1 MRGKAAGLAA
11 FSAAMMLAPAAQAGV
26 DEVHVGVMQH
36 NICVT
41 NCKNA
46 DKEDGPNVHLQVSFD
61 SPEFLNWAGSPQPYV
76 MASVNTAG
84 ETSFGG
90 VGLEWRWNFADN
102 WALEPGL
109 GVVVHDGQVDNPFP
123 NGSQAAADFAEEH
136 VLLGSEALF
145 RTSLGLT
152 YDFEGPWEAQ
162 ILFEHLSHGQ
172 ILASGRNQGL
182 DEVGIRFGYQ
192 FGE

>member
-1 MRGKAAGLAA
+1 MRGTAVGVAA
-11 FSAAMMLAPAAQAGV
+11 FGAALMLAPSAEAGV

-46 DKEDGPNVHLQVSFD
+46 DKEDGPNVEFQVSFD
-61 SPEFLNWAGSPQPYV
+61 SPGFLSWAASPQPYI

-102 WALEPGL
+102 WALEPGV
-109 GVVVHDGQVDNPFP
+109 GIVAHNGEVDNPFA
-123 NGSQAAADFAEEH
+123 NGTPEAAAFAEEH
-136 VLLGSEALF
+136 VLLGSEVLF
-145 RTSLGLT
+145 RTSIGLT
-152 YDFEGPWEAQ
+152 YDFEGPWEVQ
-162 ILFEHLSHGQ
+162 GFFEHLSHGQ

-192 FGE
+192 FGG